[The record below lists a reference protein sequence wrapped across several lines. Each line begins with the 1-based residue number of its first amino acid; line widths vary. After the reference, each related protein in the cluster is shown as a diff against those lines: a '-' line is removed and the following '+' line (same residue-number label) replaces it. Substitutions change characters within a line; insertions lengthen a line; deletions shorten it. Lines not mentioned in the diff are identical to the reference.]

1 MNPDCMLPVS
11 PPQFKVTATQG
22 GQCVNTHESLK
33 SIDLT
38 KEKQSAVIYNTS
50 HVGCWLKLWKL
61 ISRHMEI
68 SSYFLEI

>member
-22 GQCVNTHESLK
+22 GQSVHHESLK

-50 HVGCWLKLWKL
+50 HVGCWLKSWKL
-61 ISRHMEI
+61 ISICH
-68 SSYFLEI
+68 

>member
-38 KEKQSAVIYNTS
+38 KEKQSAQYKS
-50 HVGCWLKLWKL
+50 CWLLVKVMEAHF
-61 ISRHMEI
+61 HMPLKKSI
-68 SSYFLEI
+68 HNSKF